1 MSDLDVQNINSKTG
15 NAAISI
21 ADDGA
26 TTVGSFTSTGIDDNA
41 TTTQLTVSD
50 AGATASTAFK
60 IGLWEIKLDTN
71 DLRFVYN
78 GTDVARITTA
88 GEIIALDDVT
98 GFGAP

>member
-15 NAAISI
+15 NAAIAI
-21 ADDGA
+21 AD
-26 TTVGSFTSTGIDDNA
+26 
-41 TTTQLTVSD
+41 
-50 AGATASTAFK
+50 AGDVTISSAIK

-71 DLRFVYN
+71 DLRFVYD
-78 GTDVARITTA
+78 GTDVAKITTA